1 MTADD
6 RLHHR
11 TWCLIDR
18 RASDLQSQ
26 PRECDDTDALALEEA
41 DALMLCGEDDL
52 GADLGEVCDIGV
64 IARVLAGHGLVAQL
78 GLLYALYGELH
89 LFARGEEDRSL
100 CQYLPLVEEGMQG
113 CCRRCRRSASCG
125 EARLQRKEV
134 GAEALDSLTQAYG
147 AVDIFVVL
155 GECRAGDHVDGYA
168 CSEGWS
174 DLLLEE
180 ATLATLLRD
189 HSVGLYLIEERLIFA
204 LMEVAYMAEGESCS
218 LSLLSGVISIEDTEE
233 ALMLLPEGLEGGD
246 GIHARQSKKPV
257 TGLCLQLLDH
267 LLVARAF
274 DDLPRALAVLALVAE
289 DGDAELGCHLS
300 DGLVEDGGEGMGGV
314 DDEVDILLVDEVT
327 HDLVGHGA
335 RDTLAVDEVYLLK
348 GTFGGVIVFFAG
360 LVEDGADDA
369 ALGRTS
375 ED

>member
-1 MTADD
+1 M
-6 RLHHR
+6 
-11 TWCLIDR
+11 
-18 RASDLQSQ
+18 
-26 PRECDDTDALALEEA
+26 
-41 DALMLCGEDDL
+41 
-52 GADLGEVCDIGV
+52 
-64 IARVLAGHGLVAQL
+64 
-78 GLLYALYGELH
+78 
-89 LFARGEEDRSL
+89 
-100 CQYLPLVEEGMQG
+100 
-113 CCRRCRRSASCG
+113 
-125 EARLQRKEV
+125 
-134 GAEALDSLTQAYG
+134 
-147 AVDIFVVL
+147 L
-155 GECRAGDHVDGYA
+155 GECRAGDHVDGHT
-168 CSEGWS
+168 SREGWS

-189 HSVGLYLIEERLIFA
+189 HSVGLYLVEERLIFA
-204 LMEVAYMAEGESCS
+204 LMEVAYMAEGESCC

-233 ALMLLPEGLEGGD
+233 ALILLPEGLEWGD
-246 GIHARQSKKPV
+246 GIHARQSKEPV

-314 DDEVDILLVDEVT
+314 DDEVDILLVDEVP

-335 RDTLAVDEVYLLK
+335 RDTLAVDEVYLLE
-348 GTFGGVIVFFAG
+348 GTLGGVIVFFAG